1 MSAKYIIKILT
12 LGEHGVG
19 KSCIII
25 RYIADKF
32 DNKTQATLAVD
43 FKTKFIQKGNEIIK
57 LSIFD
62 TAGQEQYKYLIKS
75 YYNGAN
81 GILLIFD
88 ITDRNSFEQLNS
100 WLKDLKNNS
109 DDLDN
114 MFICL
119 VGNKSDLNEKREVS
133 YEEANK
139 FAKEKNMPYIEV
151 SAKTGDNINKLFSI
165 MTKGTIIK
173 IIEKRKNDPNAVRE
187 TIRLSFLEK
196 EEKEVKNKRCC

>member
-1 MSAKYIIKILT
+1 MSAKYIVKILT

-25 RYIADKF
+25 RYVNDKF
-32 DNKTQATLAVD
+32 NDKTKATIAVD
-43 FKTKFIQKGNEIIK
+43 FKTKFIQKGNDIIQ

-88 ITDRNSFEQLNS
+88 ITDRNSFQKLNI
-100 WLKDLKNNS
+100 WLDDLKNNS
-109 DDLDN
+109 VDLDN
-114 MFICL
+114 IFICL
-119 VGNKSDLNEKREVS
+119 VGNKNDLNEKREVS

>member
-32 DNKTQATLAVD
+32 DNKTQSTLAVD

>member
-1 MSAKYIIKILT
+1 MSAKYILKILT

-25 RYIADKF
+25 RYVDEKYNDKAKATIAI
-32 DNKTQATLAVD
+32 D

-62 TAGQEQYKYLIKS
+62 TAGQEQYRYLIKN
-75 YYNGAN
+75 YYRGAD

-88 ITDRNSFEQLNS
+88 ITDRSSFQKLNF
-100 WLKDLKNNS
+100 WLDDLKNNS

-114 MFICL
+114 IFICL
-119 VGNKSDLNEKREVS
+119 VGNKNDLNEKREIS

-139 FAKEKNMPYIEV
+139 FAEEKNMPYIEV
-151 SAKTGDNINKLFSI
+151 SAKTGDNINKLFGILIKGSI
-165 MTKGTIIK
+165 VK
-173 IIEKRKNDPNAVRE
+173 IIDKRVNDPNAVRE
-187 TIRLSFLEK
+187 TIRLSFLDK
-196 EEKEVKNKRCC
+196 EEKQVKTGGCC

>member
-12 LGEHGVG
+12 LGEHAVG
-19 KSCIII
+19 KSCVII
-25 RYIADKF
+25 RYVDDKF
-32 DNKTQATLAVD
+32 NEKTKATIAID

-62 TAGQEQYKYLIKS
+62 TAGEEQYKYLIKN
-75 YYNGAN
+75 YYRGTD
-81 GILLIFD
+81 GVLLIFD
-88 ITDRNSFEQLNS
+88 ITDRNSFQKLNF
-100 WLKDLKNNS
+100 WLDDLKNKS

-114 MFICL
+114 IFICL
-119 VGNKSDLNEKREVS
+119 VGNKTDLNEKRVVS

-139 FAKEKNMPYIEV
+139 FAEENNIPYIEV

-165 MTKGTIIK
+165 MTKGAIVK

-196 EEKEVKNKRCC
+196 EEKEVKTSRCC